1 MIKNK
6 NIRLTPGECTRNAF
20 SFFYCLLWYIFIK
33 IANNKNNLQKNLLS
47 NPFEMYCGQ
56 TFYKNNNIFD
66 KKSLFFFRI
75 RVIIHLV
82 QKIMG
87 FCIGIANNV

>member
-1 MIKNK
+1 MYLKCV
-6 NIRLTPGECTRNAF
+6 L
-20 SFFYCLLWYIFIK
+20 FFYCLLWYIFIK
-33 IANNKNNLQKNLLS
+33 IANNKNNLQKNLLK
-47 NPFEMYCGQ
+47 NPLEMCCGQ

-75 RVIIHLV
+75 RVIIRLV